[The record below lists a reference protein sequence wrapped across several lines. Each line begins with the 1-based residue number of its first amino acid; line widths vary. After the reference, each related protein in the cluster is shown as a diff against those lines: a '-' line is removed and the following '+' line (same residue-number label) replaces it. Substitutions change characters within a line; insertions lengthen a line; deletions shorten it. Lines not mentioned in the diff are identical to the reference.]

1 MTDLLAIGASGINVY
16 QRALSTVS
24 NNIANLGTDGY
35 SRQTTEIDQNEPQAA
50 GKSFIGTGAYFSRVA
65 RQYDSFLEQSL
76 QRATGDLES
85 QKANA
90 EYATRLLDFLGD
102 DEIGLVSA
110 LNQFFSSAQ
119 QLSADP
125 ASTAYRSTM
134 LRSSE
139 ELATRVNSLAEQLDD
154 LGNQAFSSMQSEAE
168 SLNALAEQVASL
180 NSQLLKKRLEENQP
194 PALLDR
200 RDQLLRDMS
209 QFAQITTTTNSQGLV
224 KVSLA
229 NSTTKGLLVD
239 ELKSRQLAVA
249 RDPKDPEI
257 VSFQLNGGDGV
268 EQLTGI
274 RSGSIAGLNTFM
286 ASSLNQSKIALNDL
300 VRTLADEVN
309 TIQTSGLDLNGDMGQ
324 ELFVIEPAISIN
336 QTNMRGAVQ
345 VQTTVLDGPVP
356 EFDDLALTYNESV
369 DQWSAI
375 DPSTGRVVESDE
387 NGRIVLGNVAFTV
400 RGTPEDNDRLLV
412 SASNAPALGLRIGL
426 ETGDQIAAASLFR
439 VTPAETNRG
448 GAISSVIFDPVMASS
463 GANTVVAEASFSPA
477 IGAPIGVIPAGQ
489 REAIL
494 ELNPDDASGAALQ
507 LLTRDGRHLI
517 GTAGG
522 APSTSIAFFESGTQ
536 YDATYLN
543 ATTATTGS
551 YKDYAVEYGA
561 FADSERVTRV
571 LPLSEFQFAQDSQ
584 LDFTNGQMEF
594 TVQAPDTHV
603 SLDLRQAT
611 SPNQTLGAI
620 SVVEDAVFLGQGASA
635 TQIGQI
641 TYPFGAVTSGPS
653 RLRISFGD
661 VTGIGTDALNQIA
674 RQFVVSDD
682 RNLESTSHP
691 LSGSVLVEA
700 IDQNGVSKLISERT
714 LNSNISI
721 AAGATDGNAES
732 EYALID
738 SDVLSVITT
747 TGSVIGSG
755 DVAINGQA
763 LGDLTVGL
771 SGVDGYGALSALDVR
786 DWVLAGATSDVTVDT
801 RNAFRVDPSALRL
814 TGAGLAING
823 EAIQSLNTGVQ
834 TSFTDV
840 QDVVASINAVV
851 DTTGVEAAVDANG
864 ALLISNSDGRGAN
877 ILLESTAGQ
886 SVNLLGRSNGVVT
899 GSFSIRQD
907 IASENTLLLSLEND
921 GEPAD
926 LNAIGLNTQIRIRGD
941 LDEEIGVFLTDGPG
955 TVSSE
960 FVSSDQTF
968 ADGLRQRL
976 YEVRITDDDTLEIRD
991 SSTDTLVATR
1001 PYAGETVINYQGIQI
1016 ELRAPAEAGD
1026 VFVID
1031 GNNTAAGQTF
1041 DAQGNNQNLMRIV
1054 DLQQSEIL
1062 NGLSITDAYLGIV
1075 GDVGNQS
1082 TQAEI
1087 SVDALEIIK
1096 DQAIEARDR
1105 VSGVSLDRE
1114 AADLI
1119 RFQQAYQASAQVM
1132 QVATRLF
1139 DAILQVR

>member
-85 QKANA
+85 QKSNA
-90 EYATRLLDFLGD
+90 EYSTRLLDFLGD

-110 LNQFFSSAQ
+110 LNKFFSTAQ
-119 QLSADP
+119 QLSIDP

-134 LRSSE
+134 LRSTE

-154 LGNQAFSSMQSEAE
+154 LGNQAFSAMEAETE
-168 SLNALAEQVASL
+168 SLNALATQVASL
-180 NSQLLKKRLEENQP
+180 NSQLLKKRSEENQP

-209 QFAQITTTTNSQGLV
+209 QYAQITTTTNSQGLV
-224 KVSLA
+224 KVSVA
-229 NSTTKGLLVD
+229 GSTSKGFLVD
-239 ELKSRQLAVA
+239 ELEARQLAVS
-249 RDPKDPEI
+249 RDPKDPEVI
-257 VSFQLNGGDGV
+257 RFQLNGGEGV

-274 RSGSIAGLNTFM
+274 ASGSIAGLNTFL
-286 ASSLNQSKIALNDL
+286 ASSLDQSKIALNNL
-300 VRTLADEVN
+300 VRTLTDEIN
-309 TIQTSGLDLNGDMGQ
+309 AIQTAGLDLNGDMGQ
-324 ELFVIEPAISIN
+324 ALFVIEPAVSID
-336 QTNMRGAVQ
+336 QSNMRGTSQ
-345 VQTTVLDGPVP
+345 VQTTVLDGAVS
-356 EFDDLALTYNESV
+356 EFNDLTVTYNASNNR
-369 DQWSAI
+369 WSAADPASGQVI
-375 DPSTGRVVESDE
+375 DSDE
-387 NGRIVLGNVAFTV
+387 NGRIVLGNIAFTI

-412 SASNAPALGLRIGL
+412 SASNSPALGLRVGL

-448 GAISSVIFDPVMASS
+448 GAISTVIFEPEAAAS
-463 GANTVVAEASFSPA
+463 GAPALAPQGSYQPA

-489 REAIL
+489 RETIL
-494 ELNPDDASGAALQ
+494 ELDPDDASGAALQ
-507 LLTRDGRHLI
+507 LMTRDGRHLI

-522 APSTSIAFFESGTQ
+522 APSTSIEFFESGTQ

-543 ATTATTGS
+543 ATTASAGS
-551 YKDYAVEYGA
+551 YKDYAIEYGA

-571 LPLSEFQFAQDSQ
+571 LPLSEFQFDQDSQ
-584 LDFTNGQMEF
+584 LDFSNGYLEF
-594 TVQAPDTHV
+594 TVQAPDTHTG
-603 SLDLRQAT
+603 LDLKQAD
-611 SPNQTLGAI
+611 SPNQTIGAI
-620 SVVEDAVFLGQGASA
+620 SVVDDAVFLGQGASA
-635 TQIGQI
+635 TQIGEVS
-641 TYPFGAVTSGPS
+641 YPFGAVTSGPS
-653 RLRISFGD
+653 RLRIAFGD
-661 VTGIGTDALNQIA
+661 VSGIGTDALNQIA

-691 LSGSVLVEA
+691 LRGSVLIEA
-700 IDQNGVSKLISERT
+700 VDQAGVSKLIAERS
-714 LNSNISI
+714 LNSDALI

-738 SDVLSVITT
+738 SDVLSVVTT
-747 TGSVIGSG
+747 TGSVISAG

-771 SGVDGYGALSALDVR
+771 SGVDGFGALSALDVR
-786 DWVLAGATSDVTVDT
+786 DWVLAAASSNVTVET

-814 TGAGLAING
+814 TGAGLSING
-823 EAIQSLNTGVQ
+823 EAVQSLNTGVQ

-840 QDVVASINAVV
+840 QDVVASINAIA
-851 DTTGVEAAVDANG
+851 DTTGVEAAIDANG

-921 GEPAD
+921 GTPAD
-926 LNAIGLNTQIRIRGD
+926 LNAIGLNTQIRLRGD

-960 FVSSDQTF
+960 RVSSDQTF

-976 YEVRITDDDTLEIRD
+976 YEIQITDDDTLEIRD
-991 SSTDTLVATR
+991 QSTDTLVATR
-1001 PYAGETVINYQGIQI
+1001 PYAGETVISYQGIQI

-1031 GNNTAAGQTF
+1031 GNNTAPGQAF

-1054 DLQQSEIL
+1054 DLERSEIL
-1062 NGLSITDAYLGIV
+1062 NGLSITDAYLSIV